1 MVAEQH
7 KKGKLRDNSKE
18 NDDKLKNLNK
28 EDDIEELFIIQYND
42 KNNQTSKKNIDMFN
56 IGDDAKN
63 KNRLLSSNKASK
75 KNRETFHNHH
85 NHPRQEEDASVGLQT
100 YLDS

>member
-1 MVAEQH
+1 
-7 KKGKLRDNSKE
+7 
-18 NDDKLKNLNK
+18 
-28 EDDIEELFIIQYND
+28 
-42 KNNQTSKKNIDMFN
+42 MFN

-85 NHPRQEEDASVGLQT
+85 SHPHQEEGASSGLQT
-100 YLDS
+100 YLENQLKP